1 MGGALITRIRNELDA
16 RRRAMLEA
24 EALVER
30 FASKGVYMA
39 KTLAKDGSVPAPRRD
54 NFRRVATI
62 AERRHDMITG
72 LDDASRH
79 KEIGRWRG
87 RPDALIR

>member
-1 MGGALITRIRNELDA
+1 MITRIRNELDA

-30 FASKGVYMA
+30 FGSKGVYMA
-39 KTLAKDGSVPAPRRD
+39 KTFAKDGSVSATRRD
-54 NFRRVATI
+54 HFRRVATV
-62 AERRHDMITG
+62 AERRHDMIAG

-79 KEIGRWRG
+79 EEIGRWRG
-87 RPDALIR
+87 RPGALIR